1 MTKRA
6 LVGIAAAIAL
16 IVIGT
21 LEAAES
27 ARQIAEI
34 TNLSRIRPN
43 GAGLSALGLAASAA
57 IYVGLGW
64 WLRDDRAAPRIGG
77 LVGLVAGVVG
87 GSLRAMLIA
96 DAVREAIARNAVVP
110 DSFVAAVL
118 IAFVAVSALVTIA
131 GGATLTFAGS
141 RLGSARR
148 AGP

>member
-1 MTKRA
+1 MRRGIIA
-6 LVGIAAAIAL
+6 IAASLAL

-27 ARQIAEI
+27 ARQIAEL
-34 TNLSRIRPN
+34 TTFTRIRPN
-43 GAGLSALGLAASAA
+43 GAGLSALGLAASTA
-57 IYVGLGW
+57 IYVALGW
-64 WLRDDRAAPRIGG
+64 WLRDDRAAVRTGA

-87 GSLRAMLIA
+87 GSLRALLIA

-110 DSFVAAVL
+110 EWFVGAVL
-118 IAFVAVSALVTIA
+118 VAFVVVSAVVTVV

-148 AGP
+148 AGA

>member
-1 MTKRA
+1 MRRG
-6 LVGIAAAIAL
+6 LVAIAASLAL

-27 ARQIAEI
+27 ARQIAEL
-34 TNLSRIRPN
+34 TSLTRIRPN

-57 IYVGLGW
+57 IYVALGW
-64 WLRDDRAAPRIGG
+64 WLRDDRAAVRTGA

-87 GSLRAMLIA
+87 GSLRALLIA

-110 DSFVAAVL
+110 EWFVGAVL
-118 IAFVAVSALVTIA
+118 VAFVVVSAVVTVV

-148 AGP
+148 AGA

>member
-1 MTKRA
+1 MRRG
-6 LVGIAAAIAL
+6 LVAIAAAAAL

-27 ARQIAEI
+27 ARQIAEL
-34 TNLSRIRPN
+34 TNLTRIRPN

-57 IYVGLGW
+57 IYVALGW
-64 WLRDDRAAPRIGG
+64 WLRDDRPAVRTGA
-77 LVGLVAGVVG
+77 LVGLVAGIVG

-110 DSFVAAVL
+110 EWFVAAVL
-118 IAFVAVSALVTIA
+118 IAFVVVSAIVAIV

-141 RLGSARR
+141 RLGHVSRS
-148 AGP
+148 GP